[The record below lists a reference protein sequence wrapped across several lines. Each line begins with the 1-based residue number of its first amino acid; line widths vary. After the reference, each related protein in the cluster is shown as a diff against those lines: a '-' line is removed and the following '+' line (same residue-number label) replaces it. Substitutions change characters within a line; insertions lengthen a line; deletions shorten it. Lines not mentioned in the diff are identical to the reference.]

1 MRKLELIKK
10 TKEIQAVSYWDKA
23 VKKYAAEIID
33 TIDEKEN
40 YANITEKEL
49 LNGAKDWTQYS
60 ESGLSLIYDED
71 IARRVCTPS
80 EYKRK
85 KEGIIQPNA
94 TESWL
99 DVQARALYQASAIII
114 KITETARA

>member
-1 MRKLELIKK
+1 MKKSELVKK

-49 LNGAKDWTQYS
+49 LNGAKDWTEYS
-60 ESGLSLIYDED
+60 ESGFSLIYNED
-71 IARRVCTPS
+71 IAKRVCTPS
-80 EYKRK
+80 EYKRT
-85 KEGIIQPNA
+85 KEGRIQPNA

>member
-1 MRKLELIKK
+1 MKKSELIKK

-23 VKKYAAEIID
+23 VQKYAIEIID
-33 TIDEKEN
+33 AIDEKES

-85 KEGIIQPNA
+85 KEGRIQPNA

-99 DVQARALYQASAIII
+99 DVQARALYQAGAMILESA
-114 KITETARA
+114 KE